1 MVTSSSADP
10 TPEVVLGPRR
20 IRKSRLLAAIL
31 CGLVLGG
38 ATGSTT
44 AWALSPQP
52 TADDLGTVATD
63 LLPPGTDVGEVT
75 TLSVDSVG
83 LGPNEVRAT
92 VVPPLAITASADG
105 PTDAGVI
112 GAVFE
117 QARVAGFTEVRLERS
132 QDRVAVV
139 GKRDG
144 LAFELQDARLDVAP
158 LVGWLVPAVTV
169 AGAAGFALLA
179 GYRSVRRQAD
189 GRSRTAARLVTAGSW
204 AILPL
209 MIVCT
214 IALPFFLAPGA
225 SAADAGDY
233 GSVVLGLVVL
243 GFGLWVPI
251 AAVVGLIAWV
261 LFGRRLEP
269 GAAGVDAAF

>member
-1 MVTSSSADP
+1 MTASAAQPAAP
-10 TPEVVLGPRR
+10 TRR

-52 TADDLGTVATD
+52 TADDLGTVATA
-63 LLPPGTDVGEVT
+63 LLPPTTVAGDVS

-92 VVPPLAITASADG
+92 VDPPLAITANADE
-105 PTDAGVI
+105 PTDEGDV
-112 GAVFE
+112 GDVFE
-117 QARVAGFTEVRLERS
+117 RASAAGFTDVLLERS

-144 LAFELQDARLDVAP
+144 LAFELQDARLDIAP
-158 LVGWLVPAVTV
+158 LVGWLVPAATV

-189 GRSRTAARLVTAGSW
+189 GRSRTVARLVTAGSW
-204 AILPL
+204 AVLPL
-209 MIVCT
+209 MVVCT
-214 IALPFFLAPGA
+214 VALPFFLAPGA
-225 SAADAGDY
+225 SAADTGDY
-233 GSVVLGLVVL
+233 GSIVLGLVVL
-243 GFGLWVPI
+243 GFGLWLPI

-261 LFGRRLEP
+261 LFGRRLQP
-269 GAAGVDAAF
+269 GPDGDVVF

>member
-1 MVTSSSADP
+1 MTASAAQPAAP
-10 TPEVVLGPRR
+10 TRR

-44 AWALSPQP
+44 AWAMSPQP
-52 TADDLGTVATD
+52 TADDLGTVATA
-63 LLPPGTDVGEVT
+63 LLPPTTVAGDVS

-92 VVPPLAITASADG
+92 VDPPLAITANADG
-105 PTDAGVI
+105 PTDEGDV
-112 GAVFE
+112 GDVFE
-117 QARVAGFTEVRLERS
+117 RARAAGFTDVLLERS

-144 LAFELQDARLDVAP
+144 LAFELQDAQLDIAP
-158 LVGWLVPAVTV
+158 LVGWLVPAATV

-189 GRSRTAARLVTAGSW
+189 GLSRTVARLITAGSW
-204 AILPL
+204 AVLPL
-209 MIVCT
+209 MVVCT
-214 IALPFFLAPGA
+214 VALPFFLAPGA
-225 SAADAGDY
+225 SAADTGDY
-233 GSVVLGLVVL
+233 GSIVLGLVVL
-243 GFGLWVPI
+243 GFGLWLPI

-269 GAAGVDAAF
+269 GADPDAVF

>member
-1 MVTSSSADP
+1 MTASAAQPASEAAAP
-10 TPEVVLGPRR
+10 TRR

-52 TADDLGTVATD
+52 TADDLGTVATA
-63 LLPPGTDVGEVT
+63 LLPPTTVAGDVS

-92 VVPPLAITASADG
+92 VDPPLAITANADE
-105 PTDAGVI
+105 PTDEGDV
-112 GAVFE
+112 GDVFE
-117 QARVAGFTEVRLERS
+117 RARAAGFTDVLLERS

-144 LAFELQDARLDVAP
+144 LAFELQDAQLDIAP
-158 LVGWLVPAVTV
+158 LVGWLVPAATV

-189 GRSRTAARLVTAGSW
+189 GRSRTVARLVTAGSW
-204 AILPL
+204 AVLPL
-209 MIVCT
+209 MVVCT
-214 IALPFFLAPGA
+214 VALPFFLAPDA
-225 SAADAGDY
+225 SAADTGDY
-233 GSVVLGLVVL
+233 GSIVLGLVVL
-243 GFGLWVPI
+243 GFGLWLPI

-261 LFGRRLEP
+261 LFGRRLQP
-269 GAAGVDAAF
+269 GPDGDVVF

>member
-1 MVTSSSADP
+1 VTASAAQPASEAAAP
-10 TPEVVLGPRR
+10 TRR

-52 TADDLGTVATD
+52 TADDLGTVATA
-63 LLPPGTDVGEVT
+63 LLPPTTVAGDVS

-83 LGPNEVRAT
+83 LGPNEVRT
-92 VVPPLAITASADG
+92 MVDPPLAITANADE
-105 PTDAGVI
+105 PTDEGDV
-112 GAVFE
+112 GDVFE
-117 QARVAGFTEVRLERS
+117 RARAAGFTDVLLERS

-139 GKRDG
+139 GKRHG
-144 LAFELQDARLDVAP
+144 LAFELQDAQLDIAP
-158 LVGWLVPAVTV
+158 LVGWLVPAATV

-189 GRSRTAARLVTAGSW
+189 GLSRTVARLITAGSW
-204 AILPL
+204 AVLPL
-209 MIVCT
+209 MVVCT
-214 IALPFFLAPGA
+214 VALPFFLAPGA
-225 SAADAGDY
+225 SAADTGDY
-233 GSVVLGLVVL
+233 GSIVLGLVVL
-243 GFGLWVPI
+243 GFGLWLPI

-269 GAAGVDAAF
+269 GADPDAVF

>member
-1 MVTSSSADP
+1 VTASAAQPASEAAAP
-10 TPEVVLGPRR
+10 TRR

-52 TADDLGTVATD
+52 TADDLGTVATA
-63 LLPPGTDVGEVT
+63 LLPPTTVAGDVS

-92 VVPPLAITASADG
+92 VDPPLAITANADE
-105 PTDAGVI
+105 PTDEGDV
-112 GAVFE
+112 GDVFE
-117 QARVAGFTEVRLERS
+117 RARAAGFTDVLLERS

-144 LAFELQDARLDVAP
+144 LAFELQDAQLDIAP
-158 LVGWLVPAVTV
+158 LVGWLVPAATV

-189 GRSRTAARLVTAGSW
+189 GRSRTVARLVTAGSW
-204 AILPL
+204 AVLPL
-209 MIVCT
+209 MVVCT
-214 IALPFFLAPGA
+214 VALPFFLAPGA
-225 SAADAGDY
+225 SAADTGDY
-233 GSVVLGLVVL
+233 GSIVLGLVVL
-243 GFGLWVPI
+243 GFGLWLPI

-269 GAAGVDAAF
+269 GADPDAVF

>member
-1 MVTSSSADP
+1 MTASAAQPASEAAAP
-10 TPEVVLGPRR
+10 TRR

-52 TADDLGTVATD
+52 TADDLGPVATA
-63 LLPPGTDVGEVT
+63 LLPPTTVAGDVS

-92 VVPPLAITASADG
+92 VDPPLAITANADE
-105 PTDAGVI
+105 PTDEGDV
-112 GAVFE
+112 GDVFE
-117 QARVAGFTEVRLERS
+117 RARAAGFTDVLLERS

-144 LAFELQDARLDVAP
+144 LAFELQDAQLDIAP
-158 LVGWLVPAVTV
+158 LVGWLVPAATV

-189 GRSRTAARLVTAGSW
+189 GLSRTVARLVTAGSW
-204 AILPL
+204 AVLPL
-209 MIVCT
+209 MVVCT
-214 IALPFFLAPGA
+214 VALPFFLAPGA
-225 SAADAGDY
+225 SAADTGDY
-233 GSVVLGLVVL
+233 GSIVLGLVVL
-243 GFGLWVPI
+243 GFGLWLPI

-261 LFGRRLEP
+261 LFGRRLQP
-269 GAAGVDAAF
+269 GPDGDVVF

>member
-1 MVTSSSADP
+1 MTASAAQPASEAAAP
-10 TPEVVLGPRR
+10 TRR

-52 TADDLGTVATD
+52 TADDLGTVATA
-63 LLPPGTDVGEVT
+63 LLPPTTVAGDVS

-92 VVPPLAITASADG
+92 VDPPLAITANADE
-105 PTDAGVI
+105 PTDEGDV
-112 GAVFE
+112 GDVFE
-117 QARVAGFTEVRLERS
+117 RARAAGFTDVLLERS

-144 LAFELQDARLDVAP
+144 LAFELQDAQLDIAP
-158 LVGWLVPAVTV
+158 LVGWLVPAATV

-189 GRSRTAARLVTAGSW
+189 GRSRTVARLVTAGSW
-204 AILPL
+204 AVLPL
-209 MIVCT
+209 MVVCT
-214 IALPFFLAPGA
+214 VALPFFLAPGA
-225 SAADAGDY
+225 SAADTGDY
-233 GSVVLGLVVL
+233 GSIVLGLVVL
-243 GFGLWVPI
+243 GFGLWLPI

-261 LFGRRLEP
+261 LFGRRLQP
-269 GAAGVDAAF
+269 GPDGDVVF

>member
-1 MVTSSSADP
+1 VTASAAQPASEAAAP
-10 TPEVVLGPRR
+10 TRR

-52 TADDLGTVATD
+52 TADDLGTVATA
-63 LLPPGTDVGEVT
+63 LLPPTTVAGDVS

-92 VVPPLAITASADG
+92 VDPPLAITANADE
-105 PTDAGVI
+105 PTDEGDV
-112 GAVFE
+112 GDVFE
-117 QARVAGFTEVRLERS
+117 RARAAGFTDVLLERS

-144 LAFELQDARLDVAP
+144 LAFELQDAQLDIAP
-158 LVGWLVPAVTV
+158 LVGWLVPAASV

-189 GRSRTAARLVTAGSW
+189 GLSRTVARLITAGSW
-204 AILPL
+204 AVLPL
-209 MIVCT
+209 MVVCT
-214 IALPFFLAPGA
+214 VALPFFLAPGA
-225 SAADAGDY
+225 SAADTGDY
-233 GSVVLGLVVL
+233 GSIVLGLVVL
-243 GFGLWVPI
+243 GFGLWLPI

-261 LFGRRLEP
+261 LFGRRLQP
-269 GAAGVDAAF
+269 GPDGDVVF

>member
-1 MVTSSSADP
+1 VTASAAQPASEAAAP
-10 TPEVVLGPRR
+10 TRR

-52 TADDLGTVATD
+52 TADDLGMVAMV
-63 LLPPGTDVGEVT
+63 LLPPSTVAGDVS

-92 VVPPLAITASADG
+92 IDPPLAITANADE
-105 PTDAGVI
+105 PTDEGDV
-112 GAVFE
+112 GDVFE
-117 QARVAGFTEVRLERS
+117 RARAAGFTDVLLERS

-144 LAFELQDARLDVAP
+144 LAFELQDAQLDIAP
-158 LVGWLVPAVTV
+158 LVGWLVPAATV

-189 GRSRTAARLVTAGSW
+189 GRSRTVARLVTAGSW
-204 AILPL
+204 AVLPL
-209 MIVCT
+209 MVVCT
-214 IALPFFLAPGA
+214 VALPFFLAPGA
-225 SAADAGDY
+225 SAADTGDY
-233 GSVVLGLVVL
+233 GSIVLGLVVL
-243 GFGLWVPI
+243 GFGLWLSI

-261 LFGRRLEP
+261 LFGRRLQP
-269 GAAGVDAAF
+269 GPDGDVVF

>member
-1 MVTSSSADP
+1 MTASAAQPASEPAAP
-10 TPEVVLGPRR
+10 TRR

-52 TADDLGTVATD
+52 TADDLGTVATA
-63 LLPPGTDVGEVT
+63 LLPPTTVAGDVS

-92 VVPPLAITASADG
+92 VDPPLAITANADE
-105 PTDAGVI
+105 PTDEGDV
-112 GAVFE
+112 GDVFE
-117 QARVAGFTEVRLERS
+117 RARAAGFTDVLLERS

-139 GKRDG
+139 GKRHG
-144 LAFELQDARLDVAP
+144 LAFELQDAQLDIAP
-158 LVGWLVPAVTV
+158 LVGWLVPAATV

-189 GRSRTAARLVTAGSW
+189 GRSRTVARLVTAGSW
-204 AILPL
+204 AVLPL
-209 MIVCT
+209 MVVCT
-214 IALPFFLAPGA
+214 VALPFFLAPGA
-225 SAADAGDY
+225 SAADTGDY
-233 GSVVLGLVVL
+233 GSIVLGLVVL
-243 GFGLWVPI
+243 GFGLWLPI

-261 LFGRRLEP
+261 LFGRRLQP
-269 GAAGVDAAF
+269 GPDGDVVF

>member
-1 MVTSSSADP
+1 MTSPEAESAS
-10 TPEVVLGPRR
+10 EVVLGPRR

-52 TADDLGTVATD
+52 TADELGTVATA
-63 LLPPGTDVGEVT
+63 LLPPTTVAGDVS

-92 VVPPLAITASADG
+92 VDPPLAITANADE
-105 PTDAGVI
+105 PTDEGDV
-112 GAVFE
+112 GDVFE
-117 QARVAGFTEVRLERS
+117 RARAAGFTDVLLERS

-144 LAFELQDARLDVAP
+144 LAFELQDAQLDIAP
-158 LVGWLVPAVTV
+158 LVGWQVPAATV

-189 GRSRTAARLVTAGSW
+189 GRSRTVARLVTAGSW
-204 AILPL
+204 AVLPL
-209 MIVCT
+209 VVVCT
-214 IALPFFLAPGA
+214 VALPFLLAPGA
-225 SAADAGDY
+225 SAADTGDY
-233 GSVVLGLVVL
+233 GSIVLGLVVL
-243 GFGLWVPI
+243 GFGLWLPI

-261 LFGRRLEP
+261 LFGRRLQP
-269 GAAGVDAAF
+269 GPDGDVVF

>member
-1 MVTSSSADP
+1 MTASAAQPASEAAAP
-10 TPEVVLGPRR
+10 TRR

-52 TADDLGTVATD
+52 TADDLGTVATA
-63 LLPPGTDVGEVT
+63 LLPPTTVAGDVS

-92 VVPPLAITASADG
+92 VDPPLAITANADE
-105 PTDAGVI
+105 PTDEGDV
-112 GAVFE
+112 GDVFE
-117 QARVAGFTEVRLERS
+117 RARAAGFTDVLLERS

-139 GKRDG
+139 GKRHG
-144 LAFELQDARLDVAP
+144 LAFELQDAQLDIAP
-158 LVGWLVPAVTV
+158 LVGWLVPAATV

-189 GRSRTAARLVTAGSW
+189 GLSRTVARLITAGSW
-204 AILPL
+204 AVLPL
-209 MIVCT
+209 MVVCT
-214 IALPFFLAPGA
+214 VALPFFLAPGA
-225 SAADAGDY
+225 SAADTGDY
-233 GSVVLGLVVL
+233 GSIVLGLVVL
-243 GFGLWVPI
+243 GFGLWLPI

-269 GAAGVDAAF
+269 GADPDAVF